1 MKLQVSNFAKIEKAD
16 VNIDGITV
24 ICGDNDTAKSTIGKI
39 LFSIFDSNFNME
51 KKIIYELGKDIEEII
66 FRDVYTRNKKMLNM
80 FRPRFRLVSGRAF
93 LEKINYPDK
102 SNIKLNNIKETIIE
116 YFPKEILVN
125 IDNDIIDNISKDI
138 LEKINTPYDK
148 IREEIINRYFN
159 SIFKNQINNLFDKK
173 GSANLKLEIKKLFMD
188 INFKNDECIKF
199 KSEFNITHKVFY
211 IDNPFI
217 IDNLD
222 KNGELSIIENK
233 LINSLT
239 KLYNSDP
246 LEGIFDSVNA
256 KDTLK
261 EVYDIISKIIDGKII
276 EKNGNFY
283 INYREYNVDIN
294 LNNLSTGLK
303 SFIIIKMLLENGSL
317 GKKDVLI
324 LDEPEIHLHP
334 EWQLIYAELI
344 VLLQKYFE
352 LNIVITTH
360 SHYFLESINRFSIR
374 YKTDKLVNFYI
385 TKYTDNKKNIVFTNV
400 NDKLD
405 EIYKKMYEP
414 LRILQNMRDEEQ
426 SNEKRYY

>member
-16 VNIDGITV
+16 INIDGITV

-51 KKIIYELGKDIEEII
+51 KKIIYELEKDIEEII

-102 SNIKLNNIKETIIE
+102 SNIKLNNIKKTIIE

-125 IDNDIIDNISKDI
+125 IDNDIIDSISKDI
-138 LEKINTPYDK
+138 LDKINTPYDK

-239 KLYNSDP
+239 KGYNSDP

-261 EVYDIISKIIDGKII
+261 EVYDIISKIVDGKII

-360 SHYFLESINRFSIR
+360 SHYFLESINRFSIK
-374 YKTDKLVNFYI
+374 YKTNKLVNFYI
-385 TKYTDNKKNIVFTNV
+385 TEYADNKKNIVFINV

-405 EIYKKMYEP
+405 EIYKRMYEP
-414 LRILQNMRDEEQ
+414 LRILQNMRDEEEV
-426 SNEKRYY
+426 NERRDY

>member
-1 MKLQVSNFAKIEKAD
+1 MKLQVSNFAKIERAD
-16 VNIDGITV
+16 INIDGITV

-39 LFSIFDSNFNME
+39 LFSIFDSNFNIE

-66 FRDVYTRNKKMLNM
+66 IRDIYTRNKKMSNM
-80 FRPRFRLVSGRAF
+80 FHPRFRLVSGRAF

-102 SNIKLNNIKETIIE
+102 NNIKLNNIKEAIIE

-148 IREEIINRYFN
+148 IIEEIINRYFN
-159 SIFKNQINNLFDKK
+159 SIFKNQINNLFYKES
-173 GSANLKLEIKKLFMD
+173 SANLKLEIKKRFMN
-188 INFKNDECIKF
+188 INFENDECIKF
-199 KSEFNITHKVFY
+199 KSEFNITHHVFY

-239 KLYNSDP
+239 KGYNSDP

-261 EVYDIISKIIDGKII
+261 EVYDIISKIVDGKII

-360 SHYFLESINRFSIR
+360 SHYFLDAINRFSIK
-374 YKTDKLVNFYI
+374 YEINKLVNFYI
-385 TKYTDNKKNIVFTNV
+385 TGYAGNKKNIVFANV

-405 EIYKKMYEP
+405 EIYKKMYLP
-414 LRILQNMRDEEQ
+414 LEKLKNMRLEEN
-426 SNEKRYY
+426 NEKRNS

>member
-303 SFIIIKMLLENGSL
+303 SFIIIKMLLEKGSL

-374 YKTDKLVNFYI
+374 YETDKLVNFYI
-385 TKYTDNKKNIVFTNV
+385 TKYTDNKKNIVFANV

-414 LRILQNMRDEEQ
+414 LRILQNMRDEE
-426 SNEKRYY
+426 

>member
-1 MKLQVSNFAKIEKAD
+1 MKLQVSNFAKIERAD
-16 VNIDGITV
+16 INIDGITV
-24 ICGDNDTAKSTIGKI
+24 ICGNNDTAKSTIGKI
-39 LFSIFDSNFNME
+39 LFSIFDSNFDIE
-51 KKIIYELGKDIEEII
+51 KKIIDELEKDIERII
-66 FRDVYTRNKKMLNM
+66 FRYTRSKIKRDIIYSRYMYFINRNN
-80 FRPRFRLVSGRAF
+80 F
-93 LEKINYPDK
+93 LEKINYP
-102 SNIKLNNIKETIIE
+102 NIRYTELNNIKKTIKE
-116 YFPKEILVN
+116 YFPKEIFVN

-173 GSANLKLEIKKLFMD
+173 SYASLKLEIKKQIMD

-199 KSEFNITHKVFY
+199 KSKFNITHNAFY

-222 KNGELSIIENK
+222 KDEELSIIENK

-239 KLYNSDP
+239 KIYNSDP

-261 EVYDIISKIIDGKII
+261 EVYDIISKIIGGKIM
-276 EKNGNFY
+276 EKNGDFY
-283 INYREYNVDIN
+283 INYREYNVDLN

-303 SFIIIKMLLENGSL
+303 SFVIIKMLLENGSL

-344 VLLQKYFE
+344 VLLQKHFE

-360 SHYFLESINRFSIR
+360 SHYFLESINRFSIK
-374 YKTDKLVNFYI
+374 YKTNKLVNFYI
-385 TKYTDNKKNIVFTNV
+385 TEYADNKKNIVFINV

-405 EIYKKMYEP
+405 EIYKRMYEP
-414 LRILQNMRDEEQ
+414 LRILQNMRDEEEV
-426 SNEKRYY
+426 NERRDY

>member
-1 MKLQVSNFAKIEKAD
+1 MKLQASNFAKIEKAD
-16 VNIDGITV
+16 INIDGITV

-66 FRDVYTRNKKMLNM
+66 IRDIYTRNKKMSNM
-80 FRPRFRLVSGRAF
+80 FHPRFRLVSGRAF

-102 SNIKLNNIKETIIE
+102 NNIKLNNIKEAIIE

-125 IDNDIIDNISKDI
+125 IDNDIIDNISKYI

-148 IREEIINRYFN
+148 IIEEIINRYFN
-159 SIFKNQINNLFDKK
+159 SIFKNQINNLFYKES
-173 GSANLKLEIKKLFMD
+173 SANLKLEIKKRFMN
-188 INFKNDECIKF
+188 INFENDECIKF
-199 KSEFNITHKVFY
+199 KSEFNITHNVFY

-239 KLYNSDP
+239 KGYNSDP

-261 EVYDIISKIIDGKII
+261 EVYDIISKIVDGKII

-283 INYREYNVDIN
+283 INYREYNVNIN

-360 SHYFLESINRFSIR
+360 SHYFLDAINRFSIK
-374 YKTDKLVNFYI
+374 YEINKLVNFYI
-385 TKYTDNKKNIVFTNV
+385 TGYAGNKKNIVFANV

-405 EIYKKMYEP
+405 EIYKKMYLP
-414 LRILQNMRDEEQ
+414 LEKLKNMRLEEN
-426 SNEKRYY
+426 NEKRNS